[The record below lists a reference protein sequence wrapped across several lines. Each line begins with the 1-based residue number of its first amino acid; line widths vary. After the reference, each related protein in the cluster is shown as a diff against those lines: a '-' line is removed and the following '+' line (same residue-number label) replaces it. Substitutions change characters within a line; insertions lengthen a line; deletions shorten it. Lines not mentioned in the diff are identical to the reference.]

1 MTDTI
6 STRTRPAPWLLT
18 PIALGILALTGCGG
32 SGGSKEVVVSDT
44 TCLQVTDSGEIIDP
58 TTPVDA
64 NAPEIATGFASK
76 DVVFARNFM
85 AVAANPIATKTA
97 CDILAKGGSAVDAAV
112 ATQMVLNLVE
122 PQSSGIGGGA
132 FLIHYDAETRAVVA
146 YDGRETA
153 PLAATANYLRWVSD
167 TDQTTPKPNARA
179 SGRSI
184 GTPGT
189 LHVLDSAHRD
199 HGSLPWQDL
208 FAPAIKIADEGFQIS
223 PRMSSS
229 IDGSRTQ
236 LARDPEAAAYFLNED
251 GSAKAAGTV
260 LKSPALSQTFQSIA
274 TEGISAFYSGA
285 IAQDIVD
292 EIADTTGD
300 ITPGLTTL
308 ADLSGYRSKKR
319 EAVCTTYRA
328 YHICGMPP
336 PSSGGITVASALG
349 ILENFNMA
357 QYAPVSPD
365 RDGGRPDVMGI
376 HLVTEAERLAYADR
390 NKYIADTDY
399 VPLPGGSWDTMLN
412 KDYLAARASL
422 ISMTASMGVA
432 EAGDLGPVP
441 LGIDT
446 TPESGTSHVS
456 IVDKE
461 GNVVVMTTTIEGGFG
476 AYHMT
481 RSGFLLNN
489 ELTDFSSSPTDA
501 EGNPIANRLAPGKR
515 PRSSM
520 APTLVFRATP
530 DGGAG
535 EFMMATGSPG
545 GAAII
550 QYVVKTLV
558 GSLDW
563 GLDAQQAVSMISF
576 GTSNSPTTGIGGEHP
591 LVDASDSGNNDPLVT
606 GLRALGHTVSV
617 NAQSSGLG
625 SIVKTMVDGQPAWM
639 GGADPRREG
648 IVLGDTFQ
656 P

>member
-1 MTDTI
+1 MRDNT
-6 STRTRPAPWLLT
+6 SSARLGPSPWILT
-18 PIALGILALTGCGG
+18 PLALGVLALAGCGG
-32 SGGSKEVVVSDT
+32 NGGGREEVSAT
-44 TCLQVTDSGEIIDP
+44 TCLQVTDSGQVIDP
-58 TTPVDA
+58 TTPGDG
-64 NAPEIATGFASK
+64 NAPELATGFASK
-76 DVVFARNFM
+76 GVVYARNFM

-132 FLIHYDAETRAVVA
+132 FLVHYDAKTRAVIA

-153 PLAATANYLRWVSD
+153 PQAATADYLRWVSD
-167 TDQTTPKPNARA
+167 TDRTTPKPNARL

-199 HGSLPWQDL
+199 HGSMPWKDL
-208 FAPAIKIADEGFQIS
+208 FQPAIKIADDGFQIS
-223 PRMSSS
+223 PRMSAS
-229 IDGSRTQ
+229 IAGSRTQ
-236 LARDPEAAAYFLNED
+236 LARDPEAAAYFLNAD
-251 GSAKAAGTV
+251 GSAKAAGTL
-260 LKSPALSQTFQSIA
+260 LKSPSLSQTFTA
-274 TEGISAFYSGA
+274 VAEHGISVFYGGA

-292 EIADTTGD
+292 EVADTTGD
-300 ITPGLTTL
+300 ITPGLITL
-308 ADLSGYRSKKR
+308 ADLAGYRSKKR

-328 YHICGMPP
+328 YVICGMPP

-349 ILENFNMA
+349 ILENFDMA
-357 QYAPVSPD
+357 RYAPVNPD
-365 RDGGRPDVMGI
+365 RDGGRPGVMGI

-399 VPLPGGSWDTMLN
+399 VPLPGGSWASMLD
-412 KDYLAARASL
+412 KSYLAARASL
-422 ISMTASMGVA
+422 ISMTGSMGVA

-441 LGIDT
+441 LGSDT
-446 TPESGTSHVS
+446 TPEGGTTHVS
-456 IVDKE
+456 IVDKN
-461 GNVVVMTTTIEGGFG
+461 GNVVVMTSTIEGGFG
-476 AYHMT
+476 SFHMT
-481 RSGFLLNN
+481 RGGFLLNN
-489 ELTDFSSSPTDA
+489 ELTDFSADPADA
-501 EGNPIANRLAPGKR
+501 DGNPIANRVAPGKR

-520 APTLVFRATP
+520 APTLVFKATQA
-530 DGGAG
+530 GEAG
-535 EFMMATGSPG
+535 EFVMATGSPG

-563 GLDAQQAVSMISF
+563 GLDAQQAVSMIAF
-576 GTSNSPTTGIGGEHP
+576 GAANSATTGIGGEHP
-591 LVDASDSGNNDPLVT
+591 LVNTNDNGNNDPLVS

-625 SIVKTMVDGQPAWM
+625 SIVRTTVDGRPAFM

>member
-1 MTDTI
+1 MRDTG
-6 STRTRPAPWLLT
+6 SLRFDRSPWLLT
-18 PIALGILALTGCGG
+18 PIALGILVLAGCGG
-32 SGGSKEVVVSDT
+32 NGGGREEVVST
-44 TCLQVTDSGEIIDP
+44 TCLQVNDTGEIIDP
-58 TTPVDA
+58 TTPVDG

-76 DVVFARNFM
+76 GVVYARNFM

-132 FLIHYDAETRAVVA
+132 FLIHYDARTRAVLS

-153 PLAATANYLRWVSD
+153 PQAATANYLRWVSD
-167 TDQTTPKPNARA
+167 SDQTTPRPNARA

-189 LHVLDSAHRD
+189 LHMLDSAHRD
-199 HGSLPWQDL
+199 HGSMPWKDL
-208 FAPAIKIADEGFQIS
+208 FEPAIKIADDGFQIS
-223 PRMSSS
+223 PRMSAS
-229 IDGSRTQ
+229 IDGSREQ

-251 GSAKAAGTV
+251 GSAKTAGTL
-260 LKSPALSQTFQSIA
+260 LKSPALSQTFQAIA
-274 TEGISAFYSGA
+274 DRGIAAFYSGE
-285 IAQDIVD
+285 IAQDIID

-328 YHICGMPP
+328 YMVCGMPP

-357 QYAPVSPD
+357 QYAPVNPD

-399 VPLPGGSWDTMLN
+399 VPLPGGSWDAMLN
-412 KDYLAARASL
+412 KDYLSARASL
-422 ISMTASMGVA
+422 ISMAASMGVA

-446 TPESGTSHVS
+446 TPEGGTTHVS
-456 IVDKE
+456 IVDKN
-461 GNVVVMTTTIEGGFG
+461 GNVVVMTSTIEGGFG
-476 AYHMT
+476 SYHMT

-489 ELTDFSSSPTDA
+489 ELTDFSANPVDA
-501 EGNPIANRLAPGKR
+501 EGNPIANRVAPGKR

-520 APTLVFRATP
+520 APTLVFKATP
-530 DGGAG
+530 EGSAG
-535 EFMMATGSPG
+535 EFVMATGSPG

-576 GTSNSPTTGIGGEHP
+576 GAGNSATTGIGGEHP

-617 NAQSSGLG
+617 NSQSSGLG
-625 SIVKTMVDGQPAWM
+625 SIMRTTVDGSPALM

-648 IVLGDTFQ
+648 IVLGDTFL